1 MGGAPVFIGTR
12 VPARTLYDYLA
23 DGSSLDEFL
32 DNFPSVSREQ
42 AIQLLDHSAEML
54 PQPHHRPVMER
65 WGKIEDM
72 DRSFD
77 IQYWQSQEAS
87 ARLAA
92 VWELAVTA
100 YAIKGQDIN
109 ALRLARHIENFQP
122 LQG

>member
-1 MGGAPVFIGTR
+1 MGGVPVFIGTR

-23 DGSSLDEFL
+23 DGNSLDEFL
-32 DNFPSVSREQ
+32 DNFPSVGREQ
-42 AIQLLDHSAEML
+42 ALQLLEHSAESL
-54 PQPHHRPVMER
+54 PRTSHKPMMER
-65 WGKIEDM
+65 WGKLEDL

-77 IQYWQSQEAS
+77 IQYWQSQQAS

-100 YAIKGQDIN
+100 YAIKGQDVN
-109 ALRLARHIENFQP
+109 ALRLARHIESFQP